1 MEQIREATIKLALE
15 LEVKGLINIQFAI
28 KDDEVYVLE
37 VNPRASR
44 TVPFVSKAI
53 GVPLAK
59 LATWI
64 MLGETLDELG
74 FKEEIVPKYYA
85 VKEVVFPFKRFP
97 GVDVMLGP
105 EMKSTGE
112 VMGIDWE
119 ASLAYAKAQFAS
131 GMKLPLS
138 GKVFISVKDED
149 KPQIVDVAKN
159 LEELGFE
166 ILATSG
172 TAQYLS
178 ELDIKVKTV
187 PKISEGLRPNILD
200 FIKNKEIALM
210 INTAKGKFSKLDAYL
225 IRRYAME
232 LEM

>member
-1 MEQIREATIKLALE
+1 
-15 LEVKGLINIQFAI
+15 
-28 KDDEVYVLE
+28 
-37 VNPRASR
+37 
-44 TVPFVSKAI
+44 
-53 GVPLAK
+53 
-59 LATWI
+59 
-64 MLGETLDELG
+64 
-74 FKEEIVPKYYA
+74 
-85 VKEVVFPFKRFP
+85 
-97 GVDVMLGP
+97 
-105 EMKSTGE
+105 
-112 VMGIDWE
+112 
-119 ASLAYAKAQFAS
+119 
-131 GMKLPLS
+131 LS

-159 LEELGFE
+159 LEEMGFE

-178 ELDIKVKTV
+178 ELNIKVKSV

-232 LEM
+232 LDIPYATTVAGARAMICSIKRLREKSFSYAPLQEYYKTLNYNFYRSYRKV